1 MCAPI
6 TPAIALG
13 AASFGASALGAV
25 GQYQSAQAQAN
36 AQNAAATSNYEHQL
50 KIRKFN
56 WDRERFRYN
65 RQLLQYENILD
76 ENAFAAN
83 RAYVGEQEKL
93 NNIYKQAAF
102 KQQANLVNLVKGSD
116 QMAAA
121 GRTGRSAQRLDNQLV
136 SQFGRNQAIAAESL
150 TGAGNAFR
158 DRVDSIR
165 RAQMSDNNRAYQN
178 VAVAP
183 MPDVAPPAPV
193 MTPGPSPLG
202 LIAGLGSAA
211 FGSLTTYNELAP
223 SGQKLFGN

>member
-1 MCAPI
+1 MCAP
-6 TPAIALG
+6 AAALG
-13 AASFGASALGAV
+13 VASFGVSALGAV
-25 GQYQSAQAQAN
+25 GQYQSARAQAN

-83 RAYVGEQEKL
+83 RAYAGEQKKL
-93 NNIYKQAAF
+93 NDIYKQAAF

-121 GRTGRSAQRLDNQLV
+121 GRTGRSAQRLDNQIV

-183 MPDVAPPAPV
+183 MPDVATPAPV

-202 LIAGLGSAA
+202 LIAGLGSSAI
-211 FGSLTTYNELAP
+211 GGLTTYNELAP
-223 SGQKLFGN
+223 PGQKLFGT

>member
-1 MCAPI
+1 MCAP
-6 TPAIALG
+6 AAALG
-13 AASFGASALGAV
+13 VAAFGASALGAV
-25 GQYQSAQAQAN
+25 GQYQSARAQAN

-93 NNIYKQAAF
+93 NNIYRQAAF

-121 GRTGRSAQRLDNQLV
+121 GRTGRSAQRLDNQIV

-165 RAQMSDNNRAYQN
+165 RSQISDNNRAYQN

-211 FGSLTTYNELAP
+211 NSGYQTYEML
-223 SGQKLFGN
+223 S

>member
-25 GQYQSAQAQAN
+25 GQYQSARAQAN

-93 NNIYKQAAF
+93 NNIYRQAAF
-102 KQQANLVNLVKGSD
+102 KQQANLLKLIENTGT
-116 QMAAA
+116 AAA
-121 GRTGRSAQRLDNQLV
+121 SGQVGKNTARLDSRAVRRFALNQE
-136 SQFGRNQAIAAESL
+136 IARESL
-150 TGAGNAFR
+150 TGAGFAFG

-165 RAQMSDNNRAYQN
+165 RAQISDTNRAYQN

-211 FGSLTTYNELAP
+211 NSGYQTYEML
-223 SGQKLFGN
+223 S

>member
-1 MCAPI
+1 MCAP
-6 TPAIALG
+6 AAALG
-13 AASFGASALGAV
+13 VASFGVSALGAV
-25 GQYQSAQAQAN
+25 GQYQSARAQAN

-93 NNIYKQAAF
+93 NNIYRQAAF

-121 GRTGRSAQRLDNQLV
+121 GRTGRSAQRLDNQIV

-165 RAQMSDNNRAYQN
+165 RAQISDNNRAYQN

-202 LIAGLGSAA
+202 LIAGLGSSAI
-211 FGSLTTYNELAP
+211 GGLTTYNELAP